1 MPLRSDEIME
11 VTEIVRKI
19 VKEEME
25 KLSAGKKSVPAPGI
39 PKVET
44 PKPVVEESKAE
55 TPSKKGWK

>member
-1 MPLRSDEIME
+1 ME

-25 KLSAGKKSVPAPGI
+25 KLSAGKKSVPAPVI